1 MLPMPKIDA
10 TDRRILERLQ
20 VDGRITNSD
29 LARDVHLSPAPCLRR
44 VQRLETNRVI
54 QRYVALLD
62 AEQVGLALSVFI
74 NVSLD
79 RQTKDT
85 VDRFEQAVGSYPQ
98 VLECYW
104 MTGETDYLLRV
115 AVADLHEYER
125 FLMDQLTRIDGV
137 SNIRSSIAMRQ
148 VKYSTAL
155 PLSTLPT
162 APPTAR

>member
-1 MLPMPKIDA
+1 MATLDA
-10 TDRRILERLQ
+10 TDRRILDRLQ

-29 LARDVHLSPAPCLRR
+29 LARAVHLSPAPCLRR
-44 VQRLETNRVI
+44 VQRLEARGVI
-54 QRYVALLD
+54 ERYVALLD
-62 AEQVGLALSVFI
+62 AEEVGLALSVFI
-74 NVSLD
+74 AVSLD

-85 VDRFEQAVGSYPQ
+85 VDRFEAAVRSYPE

-104 MTGETDYLLRV
+104 MAGETDYLLRV

-125 FLMDQLTRIDGV
+125 FLMDHLTRVDGV

-155 PLSTLPT
+155 PLAA
-162 APPTAR
+162 APAGRSAAR